1 MCENFFNWESYFHK
15 VKKIKLNFTNI
26 FLIKPV
32 LFYMSYHNQ
41 RWASAPGEEETDY
54 YRLQNLPRKV
64 MLVEKLFLLL
74 HNERNLNLSNSKHF
88 KSKTDSD
95 AAVLKME
102 KELEK

>member
-1 MCENFFNWESYFHK
+1 
-15 VKKIKLNFTNI
+15 
-26 FLIKPV
+26 
-32 LFYMSYHNQ
+32 
-41 RWASAPGEEETDY
+41 
-54 YRLQNLPRKV
+54 